1 MVKHGKTIYSSLI
14 QEKKSHLFFSSSFR
28 SPVAGHISPFA
39 PGCFP
44 GAARLWRRHVGPRR
58 IHGDHGQTIR
68 HPQSHP
74 PTLSWSRCAWGQI
87 GPMIFPIFWD
97 KIGDK
102 PEQNGH
108 SRSSRLVW
116 CFLITTKQANMRYPS
131 LMSRVN
137 SVRDDSLSTATA
149 FSSETAKNFPSV
161 SSDTLGAQGD
171 VLRWI
176 ALAAGCWPSTL
187 EVFVCTWGC
196 HFHRSSCQPNTT
208 LWITM
213 VDSCW
218 SKAIYGN
225 IIFCAG
231 ALQSLRWNNMK

>member
-1 MVKHGKTIYSSLI
+1 
-14 QEKKSHLFFSSSFR
+14 
-28 SPVAGHISPFA
+28 
-39 PGCFP
+39 
-44 GAARLWRRHVGPRR
+44 
-58 IHGDHGQTIR
+58 
-68 HPQSHP
+68 
-74 PTLSWSRCAWGQI
+74 
-87 GPMIFPIFWD
+87 MIFPIFCE

-116 CFLITTKQANMRYPS
+116 YFLITTKQANMRYPS

-176 ALAAGCWPSTL
+176 ALAAGC
-187 EVFVCTWGC
+187 
-196 HFHRSSCQPNTT
+196 
-208 LWITM
+208 
-213 VDSCW
+213 
-218 SKAIYGN
+218 
-225 IIFCAG
+225 
-231 ALQSLRWNNMK
+231 